1 MYCGKFINSRQMDN
15 WPESSNSYFV
25 VRPRAWEIKGKKA
38 TVFRNTRAINPEA
51 KTQFKS
57 IKPIMP
63 SPKRN
68 LYIQITLM
76 TRIFQCGGGD
86 KLRF

>member
-1 MYCGKFINSRQMDN
+1 M
-15 WPESSNSYFV
+15 
-25 VRPRAWEIKGKKA
+25 RPRAWGIKGKKA

-57 IKPIMP
+57 IKPIIP

-68 LYIQITLM
+68 LYIQIH
-76 TRIFQCGGGD
+76 IND
-86 KLRF
+86 KNLPVWGRRQIQVLEFMLE